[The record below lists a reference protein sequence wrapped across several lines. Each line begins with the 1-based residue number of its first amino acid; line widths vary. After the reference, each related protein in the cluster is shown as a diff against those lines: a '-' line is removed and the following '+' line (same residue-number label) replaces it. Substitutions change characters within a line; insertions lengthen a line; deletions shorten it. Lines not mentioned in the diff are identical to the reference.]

1 MNELAPILFLA
12 LLIAIVVG
20 GNILKRKASA
30 WGEKKGKEYTA
41 KKIPEIRQLFRS
53 ALWIRVLNESTVVTI
68 INEVVDS
75 KRDYKALETPN
86 TWGIRFAEHGDIK
99 FTLVETADSEFLLKC
114 IEFRDYMGAPAGG
127 PFWLQ
132 LLQRVEKKLT
142 EAGIEFEKVERP
154 DFEAA
159 EQVSE
164 KNFIWREAPVQPL
177 ADPA

>member
-1 MNELAPILFLA
+1 MKELAPLLFVA

-20 GNILKRKASA
+20 GNILKRKAST
-30 WGEKKGKEYTA
+30 WGEKKGKEYSA
-41 KKIPEIRQLFRS
+41 KKLPEIRQIFTA
-53 ALWIRVLNESTVVTI
+53 ALRVRVLNENTVVTL

-75 KRDYKALETPN
+75 KRDYQALEAPN

-99 FTLVETADSEFLLKC
+99 FTLVQTADSEFLLKC
-114 IEFRDYMGAPAGG
+114 IEFRDYMGAAAGG

-142 EAGIEFEKVERP
+142 AAGIEFEKVEAP
-154 DFEAA
+154 SFEAS

-164 KNFIWREAPVQPL
+164 KNFIWREAPAQ
-177 ADPA
+177 